1 MAPKRVH
8 FAHHRGHSLVWRLTG
23 IAGTCAV
30 AWLAGLLW
38 FATGLPS
45 SVAEPERVTDA
56 IVVLTGGSGRVHR
69 GLQLLAEKRA
79 KKLFISGVY
88 RGVDVQELLRI
99 SQRSPSDLECC
110 IALGYEAD
118 STRGNARE
126 TAIWMGVLEEKVS
139 FYEREFPRLK
149 EIHSTVCIGQSP
161 PFLRVLRQIVPQSQM
176 TIPTWISGESGVGK
190 TALAHTIHMLSPRAE
205 GPFHE
210 FAAAE
215 FAAADPL
222 LVLGKLF
229 GYGPGHGIRDTYVST
244 KKTVM
249 TAVKIIAATYFP
261 HMVVI
266 G

>member
-1 MAPKRVH
+1 MTPKRVH
-8 FAHHRGHSLVWRLTG
+8 FAHHRGHSLIWRLTA
-23 IAGTCAV
+23 IAGTCAI

-126 TAIWMGVLEEKVS
+126 TASWMREQGLRSLRLVTAAYHMPRSLLE
-139 FYEREFPRLK
+139 F
-149 EIHSTVCIGQSP
+149 H
-161 PFLRVLRQIVPQSQM
+161 RVLPGAEIVPHPVFPEHVKQRDWWRWPGSASL
-176 TIPTWISGESGVGK
+176 IVSEYSKYLV
-190 TALAHTIHMLSPRAE
+190 ALAR
-205 GPFHE
+205 GPF
-210 FAAAE
+210 
-215 FAAADPL
+215 DGRP
-222 LVLGKLF
+222 
-229 GYGPGHGIRDTYVST
+229 
-244 KKTVM
+244 
-249 TAVKIIAATYFP
+249 
-261 HMVVI
+261 
-266 G
+266 